1 MLRFSQLLVLCIAV
15 LLSGCGGD
23 GPTGGTTISAHLE
36 NANGLNANLDRVTL
50 GGENEMLKN
59 TTIDQNGNFSFEF
72 PDGLEGGLYQI
83 RVGAQRA
90 TLALAEVDR
99 QIDIEGA
106 IGTFGTYDFTVT
118 GSESAGET
126 VAAMKQVSEVG
137 GLDGFRELV
146 DGLNDD
152 RAAALLTYNVLLRAG
167 KDGLPFHEDAIA
179 RLSADD
185 PSRETYGNYV
195 GQLKQQIAF
204 EEAQRLIKPGQP
216 APNLTLTD
224 PDGKT
229 VELTDLKGQVVL
241 LDFWAAW
248 CGPCRRENPN
258 VVKVYDRYKDKGF
271 TVYSVSLDG
280 VGDAKANRLTPQE
293 LEEAKEI
300 QRLKWVAAIEQDGLS
315 WNSHGSEL
323 RHWNGEASA
332 KYGVR
337 GIPAT
342 FLIDRDG
349 KIAEVGLRGAA
360 SIEQALQKVL

>member
-1 MLRFSQLLVLCIAV
+1 MSRLSVSLFLLMCV
-15 LLSGCGGD
+15 LLAGCSDNGSD
-23 GPTGGTTISAHLE
+23 GTNINVHLDG
-36 NANGLNANLDRVTL
+36 ANGLTANLDRVIL

-59 TTIDQNGNFSFEF
+59 TNIDGEGNFTFAF
-72 PDGLEGGLYQI
+72 ATPLENGLYQV

-90 TLALAEVDR
+90 TFALSEADHDIN
-99 QIDIEGA
+99 IDGDLSS
-106 IGTFGTYDFTVT
+106 FGRYEFAVS
-118 GSESAGET
+118 GSKEASET
-126 VAAMKQVSEVG
+126 VSTMRRIG
-137 GLDGFRELV
+137 DLTGLDGFEKLIKGV
-146 DGLNDD
+146 KSDQ
-152 RAAALLTYNVLLRAG
+152 AAAYITYSVLMRAG
-167 KDGLPFHEDAIA
+167 KDGLPLHEAAIE
-179 RLSADD
+179 RLPDDD
-185 PSRETYGNYV
+185 PGRIAYAEYIA
-195 GQLKQQIAF
+195 QLKQQIAF
-204 EEAQRLIKPGQP
+204 EESQRLIKPGQP
-216 APNLTLTD
+216 APDLQLTG
-224 PDGKT
+224 PDGKQ
-229 VELTDLKGQVVL
+229 VNLSDLKGKVVL

-280 VGDAKANRLTPQE
+280 VGDAKASRLSPEQ
-293 LEEAKEI
+293 LEIAKEN
-300 QRLKWVAAIEQDGLS
+300 QRQRWVDAIAQDGLS
-315 WNSHGSEL
+315 WDSHGSEL